1 MESSGKLSPEL
12 APIVSLLSAQSHR
25 KYCEGVFML
34 LKDLDADG
42 NPSDR
47 KWLEVYGI
55 MIGNE
60 LAYWDSSQIE
70 TSGSVIVGNNKPSYL
85 NFSDGT
91 LKTCT
96 SLASASGNI
105 DNVIVLSTT
114 LKNRFLLQYSSN
126 DDFHTWCSAFRLS
139 AFEYKALQE
148 AYTASLLSARGSLL
162 SDIRVILSE
171 KKFNY
176 EDWTSVRFGAGM
188 PWKKCFAVI
197 EPSKKARKGYK
208 HGFIY
213 FYENEKKTKKI
224 LMAKITNISSVYALY
239 PRTYTIIDKS
249 TMIKLEGSIQFDPKE
264 GSKNCSIFL
273 MPEQHT
279 SVPGYDTLIRFLIP
293 LMDSFHLYGRPKRL
307 NADKLDPNSLL
318 FGLPVLPKVH
328 YLEVKDLLPI
338 TKNRS
343 SIDWDQEE
351 WNSAIK
357 DLLRTKVS
365 SGYSGYGSADGV
377 NGALDLLNSSKHM
390 ADGKI
395 KFFVNKPEVNKY
407 LENSPHARSLRK
419 FSSSEEHTL
428 HTSNPTSV
436 SNSKSN
442 LNEPAKTNIRI
453 INDLDDDND
462 LNDSL
467 YSKSNSLSPRKS
479 NNPKPSTTPLQTHT
493 IPSNSPSPQVVN
505 IYQKYS
511 QIPDSS
517 RMRHNEPGT
526 NLEDSLRKTTLE
538 DEDDDDKDYRFNKS
552 SKEYGFGRPGPSPH
566 KTATVDDLYPSYGD
580 ILDDDDDDDDDDEGE
595 EEEEEEE
602 EEDDDEEDNSSFD
615 FIVPKTNQERII
627 SPFTDFNNNVRKAM
641 NYDNPY
647 FPSKSVPTPTSNN
660 EKLVVNKQRRAPPPS
675 NIEANELYPHDK
687 RSYPLDDS
695 KKVEY
700 PNATANRYFS
710 NPTPPASSHRA
721 PSNIVVPQSN
731 HSSEELYSA
740 APVNPYLNSQSSPR
754 TPIDQQN
761 PPSIHSAMQE
771 NHNQSHADNRSPNYY
786 SRHNQQRP
794 QHQSPNS
801 YDHNNG
807 SYEGNNNAPPKA
819 PPHDYNYESPIN
831 EGYNRPPPA
840 QNINYTNSP
849 ELIPPHQYKQAEYN
863 MQQRNYNNQAAKN
876 HYVQPQRSASNPLNS
891 PGVSS
896 FGAYGPMKSHSPILN
911 QSQGFSR
918 NQPAGPIQPTGY
930 NQYNRGY
937 GQPSPQATHHH
948 HNIHNHQQ
956 QPLPPAP
963 QQQYPTGNSGN
974 TYHHHYTNNPPYP
987 NQSPQYGQQQQPLA
1001 PSQPQQMQSN
1011 NQQRLRHR
1019 PPPPNQQQQ
1028 QQQQQQSY
1036 GKSFKH
1042 DPYAIAKTPGMR

>member
-1 MESSGKLSPEL
+1 
-12 APIVSLLSAQSHR
+12 
-25 KYCEGVFML
+25 ML

-60 LAYWDSSQIE
+60 LAYWDSSQME
-70 TSGSVIVGNNKPSYL
+70 ASGSVMVGNNKPSYL

-91 LKTCT
+91 LKTCS
-96 SLASASGNI
+96 SLASANGNI

-197 EPSKKARKGYK
+197 EPSKKTRKGYK
-208 HGFIY
+208 NGFIY
-213 FYENEKKTKKI
+213 FYESEKKTKKI

-264 GSKNCSIFL
+264 CSKNCSIFL

-328 YLEVKDLLPI
+328 YLEVKDLLSVA
-338 TKNRS
+338 KNRN
-343 SIDWDQEE
+343 SIDWDQDE

-365 SGYSGYGSADGV
+365 SGYSGCGSADGV
-377 NGALDLLNSSKHM
+377 NGALDLLNSSKDM

-407 LENSPHARSLRK
+407 LENSPHARSLRQ

-428 HTSNPTSV
+428 HTSNPTPI
-436 SNSKSN
+436 SNSKSD
-442 LNEPAKTNIRI
+442 LNGHTKTNIRI
-453 INDLDDDND
+453 TDFDDDND
-462 LNDSL
+462 QNDSL
-467 YSKSNSLSPRKS
+467 YSKGNSLSPRKS

-493 IPSNSPSPQVVN
+493 IPSNSPSPQIVN

-517 RMRHNEPGT
+517 KKRKSVPGT
-526 NLEDSLRKTTLE
+526 NLEDSLRKTTL
-538 DEDDDDKDYRFNKS
+538 DDDDNDDYRFNKI
-552 SKEYGFGRPGPSPH
+552 SKDDGYGLPGPSPQ
-566 KTATVDDLYPSYGD
+566 KNATVDDLYPSYGD
-580 ILDDDDDDDDDDEGE
+580 VLDDDEDHDDDED
-595 EEEEEEE
+595 EEEEE
-602 EEDDDEEDNSSFD
+602 EEDGDDENSSFD
-615 FIVPKTNQERII
+615 FIVPKTNRERII

-641 NYDNPY
+641 NVEDPY
-647 FPSKSVPTPTSNN
+647 FPSKIVPTPIPNN
-660 EKLVVNKQRRAPPPS
+660 EKLVVNKQRSPQRRAPPP
-675 NIEANELYPHDK
+675 NNTEVNELYPHDK
-687 RSYPLDDS
+687 GSYPLDGS

-710 NPTPPASSHRA
+710 NPTPPITSHRA
-721 PSNIVVPQSN
+721 PSNIAVPHN
-731 HSSEELYSA
+731 HSSENLYSA
-740 APVNPYLNSQSSPR
+740 APANPYLNSESSPR

-761 PPSIHSAMQE
+761 PPLIHSAMQG
-771 NHNQSHADNRSPNYY
+771 NHNQSRADKHSPDYY
-786 SRHNQQRP
+786 SRHNQQRQ
-794 QHQSPNS
+794 QHQSPHQ
-801 YDHNNG
+801 YD
-807 SYEGNNNAPPKA
+807 YNNNSFDVNNDAPPKP
-819 PPHDYNYESPIN
+819 PPHDYNYESPIS
-831 EGYNRPPPA
+831 EGYSRPPP
-840 QNINYTNSP
+840 QQSMNYTNSP
-849 ELIPPHQYKQAEYN
+849 ELIPPHQYKQTEYN
-863 MQQRNYNNQAAKN
+863 TQPNYNNQTANSYYK
-876 HYVQPQRSASNPLNS
+876 QPQRGASNPLNS

-896 FGAYGPMKSHSPILN
+896 FGAYGPMKSHSPVLG
-911 QSQGFSR
+911 QTQGFSR
-918 NQPAGPIQPTGY
+918 NQPPGSMQPGGH
-930 NQYNRGY
+930 NQYNNRGY
-937 GQPSPQATHHH
+937 GQQQPSPQAASHY
-948 HNIHNHQQ
+948 HNHNHQQ
-956 QPLPPAP
+956 QPLPPVP
-963 QQQYPTGNSGN
+963 QQYQAGSNGN

-987 NQSPQYGQQQQPLA
+987 AQGPQYGQQQQPLP
-1001 PSQPQQMQSN
+1001 PSQQQQMHSSN
-1011 NQQRLRHR
+1011 NSQRLRHR

-1028 QQQQQQSY
+1028 QQPLYS
-1036 GKSFKH
+1036 KSFKH
-1042 DPYAIAKTPGMR
+1042 DPYAIAKAPGMR